1 MLKTSGYITTA
12 SINMGDFKRQFH
24 KEMVDNLKA
33 ATKAWLS
40 AATGKVPVWS
50 GMALAS
56 LFEVYATIGGGL
68 VITPRS
74 GVKSRV
80 AQGMSLG
87 SAQVE
92 HGPDIYSILIK
103 TSVKHYVL
111 QEEQDVGISPS
122 APWQSFPAGIAA
134 ASAVTPAVSG
144 PKLKIKR
151 TSF

>member
-12 SINMGDFKRQFH
+12 SINMGSFKRQFH
-24 KEMVDNLKA
+24 KEMIENLKKS
-33 ATKAWLS
+33 TRAWLS

-68 VITPRS
+68 IITPRS
-74 GVKSRV
+74 GVKSRI
-80 AQGMSLG
+80 AQGLSLG
-87 SAQVE
+87 SAQIK
-92 HGPDIYSILIK
+92 HGPNIYSILIK
-103 TSVKHYVL
+103 TSVPHYVL
-111 QEEQDVGISPS
+111 QDEQNVGVSPS
-122 APWQSFPAGIAA
+122 APWQSFPAGLAA
-134 ASAVTPAVSG
+134 ARTVIPTVSG